1 MTNKYKELL
10 KRDKTHQGDV
20 ERKAM
25 FHIFSS
31 NEDLYEMVDELYDFR
46 ENMIKPECLTKA
58 KLTSSTRALI
68 KLAFNLYNSRLK
80 ADVYQ
85 VLVYL
90 GEKNLSTALAAM
102 KIRFGNSSS
111 Q

>member
-1 MTNKYKELL
+1 MINRYQEII
-10 KRDKTHQGDV
+10 KRDRTHPGDV

-31 NEDLYEMVDELYDFR
+31 NDDLYEMVDDLYDFR
-46 ENMIKPECLTKA
+46 KNMIKPECLTKA

-68 KLAFNLYNSRLK
+68 KLAFNLYNSRFE

-90 GEKNLSTALAAM
+90 GEKNLSTALTAM
-102 KIRFGNSSS
+102 RIRFGN
-111 Q
+111 